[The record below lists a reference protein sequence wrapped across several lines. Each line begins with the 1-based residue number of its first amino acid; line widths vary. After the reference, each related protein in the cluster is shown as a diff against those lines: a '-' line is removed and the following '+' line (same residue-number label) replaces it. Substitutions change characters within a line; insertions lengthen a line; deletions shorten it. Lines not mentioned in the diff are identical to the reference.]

1 MKQLL
6 FLALMLLSSVTMTAQ
21 NGGQEGVKSS
31 EASQQMP
38 SFPGGDQQLTK
49 FLSANIKYPYLAEK
63 EEIQGRVMVQFNV
76 MPDGTLTDIKVTE
89 SVHPSLDKEA
99 IRVVKSMPRWIP
111 DKDKDGK
118 PVTVP
123 LTIPVT
129 FKLPNR
135 FYSPKNHQLKTMVVF
150 EEDKSII
157 NKSQTLPIR
166 KVALYMKLHPED
178 TLVVKGYT
186 RWSHSPERSQ
196 KLSEIRANVIKK
208 AIVERGDIDANRVIA
223 YGMGAT
229 KEFDSKGDLNDVVLF
244 FIKEN
249 NGYANQ
255 WIDTEKKQKE
265 DDSERDEVIA
275 QYDAIPPMPCF
286 PDGPQA
292 MTQFITD
299 HLQYPGNAKKDSI
312 QGNVFVSFNVAKDG
326 TFTDIKVVR
335 SVSTDL
341 DNEAC
346 RLVNSMPKW
355 IPAMKDGIPTSAR
368 YILPIKFSLVDK
380 DKQLSNPQSTNWTKM
395 QKGDKIVLP
404 DSIDAMPSFPG
415 GQQALF
421 KFLSK
426 NIKYPVVAEEAG
438 IQGRV
443 IVTFIVDVDG
453 SLTDIKV
460 KKHVDPSLDKEALRL
475 MKMMPRWIPGKLDNI
490 PVRVEYTLPTT
501 FRLQ

>member
-1 MKQLL
+1 MRQLL

-38 SFPGGDQQLTK
+38 SFPGGEQQLSR

-123 LTIPVT
+123 LTMPVT

-244 FIKEN
+244 FIQEKSDPV
-249 NGYANQ
+249 NQ
-255 WIDTEKKQKE
+255 VDAAKQRK
-265 DDSERDEVIA
+265 R
-275 QYDAIPPMPCF
+275 
-286 PDGPQA
+286 
-292 MTQFITD
+292 
-299 HLQYPGNAKKDSI
+299 
-312 QGNVFVSFNVAKDG
+312 
-326 TFTDIKVVR
+326 R
-335 SVSTDL
+335 SDCTIRCYSTHAL
-341 DNEAC
+341 
-346 RLVNSMPKW
+346 
-355 IPAMKDGIPTSAR
+355 
-368 YILPIKFSLVDK
+368 LP
-380 DKQLSNPQSTNWTKM
+380 
-395 QKGDKIVLP
+395 
-404 DSIDAMPSFPG
+404 
-415 GQQALF
+415 
-421 KFLSK
+421 
-426 NIKYPVVAEEAG
+426 
-438 IQGRV
+438 
-443 IVTFIVDVDG
+443 
-453 SLTDIKV
+453 
-460 KKHVDPSLDKEALRL
+460 
-475 MKMMPRWIPGKLDNI
+475 
-490 PVRVEYTLPTT
+490 
-501 FRLQ
+501 